1 MILECIKYIINFT
14 MSVEKFEQKGK
25 ASVESS
31 HSGMMDAAVAP
42 FEEAGRLLSGLFDM
56 SWWGKIFP
64 F

>member
-1 MILECIKYIINFT
+1 

>member
-14 MSVEKFEQKGK
+14 MGVENIERKGTK
-25 ASVESS
+25 SVESS
-31 HSGMMDAAVAP
+31 HSSMMDAAVAP
-42 FEEAGRLLSGLFDM
+42 FEEAGKLLSGLFDM